1 MQNHRLLPPPNR
13 PTRNR
18 INFRTTPVNCPIL
31 KVFISPPEGF
41 RNFAAAHSAG
51 ASGGVTEFQATA
63 ACQNTLRQS
72 LGWFVRGH
80 GQWPGRWRAVAW
92 RRRMDASMPVYQLV
106 LHTYRSWNADNPRG
120 YVRRGMRLVLAPDAG
135 LAQKRAA
142 LAVHAPYTLDAPARK
157 LCLRAA
163 RSACGYKKWR
173 LHAVAVDT
181 VTGRFKTSHQ
191 RAQFRASKPAT
202 DFPQDNVQ

>member
-1 MQNHRLLPPPNR
+1 MRRRPARSRRLSGFGRGAAGFRRANKMQNHRLLPPLNR

-80 GQWPGRWRAVAW
+80 GINNAPVAKSVK
-92 RRRMDASMPVYQLV
+92 ANGPITAPVDRHILPV
-106 LHTYRSWNADNPRG
+106 AAAG
-120 YVRRGMRLVLAPDAG
+120 Y
-135 LAQKRAA
+135 A
-142 LAVHAPYTLDAPARK
+142 LALWP
-157 LCLRAA
+157 
-163 RSACGYKKWR
+163 
-173 LHAVAVDT
+173 
-181 VTGRFKTSHQ
+181 
-191 RAQFRASKPAT
+191 
-202 DFPQDNVQ
+202 

>member
-1 MQNHRLLPPPNR
+1 
-13 PTRNR
+13 
-18 INFRTTPVNCPIL
+18 
-31 KVFISPPEGF
+31 
-41 RNFAAAHSAG
+41 
-51 ASGGVTEFQATA
+51 
-63 ACQNTLRQS
+63 
-72 LGWFVRGH
+72 
-80 GQWPGRWRAVAW
+80 
-92 RRRMDASMPVYQLV
+92 MDASMPVYQLV